1 MAKILGSVPAEQARA
16 FDGRLRELAMSVCR
30 NDSRTY
36 EQRRADALFELTNG
50 SQFLPCNCGRAD
62 CPQDRSGGVVVR
74 RPVVHVVMTDSTLH
88 GGGEPAHLDGYGVI
102 SAEHARDIA
111 RDAVIRNV
119 RAPADDVAEPV
130 PASARV
136 YRPGAVLD
144 TWLRIIA
151 GSCQWLHCDVPAW
164 NSDLDH
170 NEPFHHGDPECGGKT
185 VASNMSAFCRNH
197 HRLKHSDR
205 WRFTSNV
212 DRTMSLTSP
221 TGHCY
226 RTRPAGLMAGSH
238 EPTPPQGGRNRRT
251 QAENKAAR
259 IQSERNRQRRRI
271 QKRAEEHVQ
280 YKRRKSPRAR
290 REPIDYGDDP
300 PPF

>member
-1 MAKILGSVPAEQARA
+1 
-16 FDGRLRELAMSVCR
+16 
-30 NDSRTY
+30 
-36 EQRRADALFELTNG
+36 
-50 SQFLPCNCGRAD
+50 
-62 CPQDRSGGVVVR
+62 
-74 RPVVHVVMTDSTLH
+74 MTDSTLH

-119 RAPADDVAEPV
+119 RAPADDVVEPV

-170 NEPFHHGDPECGGKT
+170 NEPFHHGDPERGGKT
-185 VASNMSAFCRNH
+185 IASNMSAFCRNH

-205 WRFTSNV
+205 WRFTSNE

-238 EPTPPQGGRNRRT
+238 EPTPPQAVEIGGPRRRT
-251 QAENKAAR
+251 KLPVSRVNAIASADGYRNEQRSTFNMSGGNHREPAENPSTTGTTRHRTEIPSGVEA
-259 IQSERNRQRRRI
+259 RRRV
-271 QKRAEEHVQ
+271 AGSV
-280 YKRRKSPRAR
+280 
-290 REPIDYGDDP
+290 
-300 PPF
+300 